1 MISCTDRVH
10 GARRSHTG
18 RSCEPGRSCKLQAG
32 KKPRATSHEPR
43 ARARRPKAT
52 GAKLQGQPPGPP
64 AVLFPR
70 PPTLAPPTLD
80 PSPDPSTHP
89 PRASAHAARGA
100 QSSFRHTPAGCAGSW
115 LAACGL
121 WLAGCSWLAASSR
134 LAASC
139 SSFPRS
145 AWERNIFDAPRRV
158 AVHNPRSTEAS
169 SAGAGPCPNPTPV
182 LPLCGLASALPLL
195 PLRETLLHP
204 CSSVFICGFYH
215 PPGSEIEIEDEI
227 EIDGVVGLRPP
238 LYHPTTLSLYHSSP
252 PLTPSPAPP
261 PAPAAAT
268 PRTPPR
274 QSPCA
279 RNRCR
284 PRNPPTA
291 P

>member
-1 MISCTDRVH
+1 MYRSCTWSPEKPHRKKLRA
-10 GARRSHTG
+10 GK
-18 RSCEPGRSCKLQAG
+18 KLQAAS
-32 KKPRATSHEPR
+32 REEAASHEPR
-43 ARARRPKAT
+43 AASQSKAAESHRRQVT
-52 GAKLQGQPPGPP
+52 GP
-64 AVLFPR
+64 APRSPCCPLPSTPDPR
-70 PPTLAPPTLD
+70 PPHPRPLPRPFH
-80 PSPDPSTHP
+80 PPSTRLRSRSTRRAVLLPAHP
-89 PRASAHAARGA
+89 GWMC
-100 QSSFRHTPAGCAGSW
+100 G
-115 LAACGL
+115 LVACSL